1 MEILNL
7 FNSHTFVLVG
17 NRGCGVWVMLSS
29 LPQLIGNY
37 ITHNRMY
44 GLAVF
49 CRKDPAFSASS
60 ERGGG
65 GERERGGQE
74 NFHEEGELLAWESD
88 MDSEDERFSTRRPIT
103 VALVENNC
111 ISQNGGEKHCKCR
124 VDSLILNLIYTWSSS
139 SSSSRSRH
147 DL

>member
-1 MEILNL
+1 
-7 FNSHTFVLVG
+7 
-17 NRGCGVWVMLSS
+17 
-29 LPQLIGNY
+29 
-37 ITHNRMY
+37 MY

-49 CRKDPAFSASS
+49 CRKDPAFSTGS

-111 ISQNGGEKHCKCR
+111 ISQNGGEKQCKCN
-124 VDSLILNLIYTWSSS
+124 VDALIL
-139 SSSSRSRH
+139 
-147 DL
+147 DLYH

>member
-1 MEILNL
+1 
-7 FNSHTFVLVG
+7 
-17 NRGCGVWVMLSS
+17 
-29 LPQLIGNY
+29 
-37 ITHNRMY
+37 MY

-49 CRKDPAFSASS
+49 CRKDPAFSAGS

-111 ISQNGGEKHCKCR
+111 ISQNGGEKWCKC
-124 VDSLILNLIYTWSSS
+124 SAGSFILNLTYTSSS
-139 SSSSRSRH
+139 KSRH
-147 DL
+147 ELQCNYQDVFLLIYICQLST

>member
-1 MEILNL
+1 MDGGNGVVWHEDLKPLNSL
-7 FNSHTFVLVG
+7 IFVLVG

-29 LPQLIGNY
+29 LPQLTGNY

-49 CRKDPAFSASS
+49 CRKDPAFSAGS
-60 ERGGG
+60 ERGGEG
-65 GERERGGQE
+65 ERGGQE

-111 ISQNGGEKHCKCR
+111 ISRNGGEKHCKCR
-124 VDSLILNLIYTWSSS
+124 VDSLS
-139 SSSSRSRH
+139 
-147 DL
+147 

>member
-1 MEILNL
+1 MYNDPKLL
-7 FNSHTFVLVG
+7 HFLTFVLVG

-37 ITHNRMY
+37 ITRNRMY

-49 CRKDPAFSASS
+49 CRKDPAFSAGG
-60 ERGGG
+60 ERG

-111 ISQNGGEKHCKCR
+111 ISQNGGEKK
-124 VDSLILNLIYTWSSS
+124 L
-139 SSSSRSRH
+139 
-147 DL
+147 DLYKDKWEEEEEVKARL